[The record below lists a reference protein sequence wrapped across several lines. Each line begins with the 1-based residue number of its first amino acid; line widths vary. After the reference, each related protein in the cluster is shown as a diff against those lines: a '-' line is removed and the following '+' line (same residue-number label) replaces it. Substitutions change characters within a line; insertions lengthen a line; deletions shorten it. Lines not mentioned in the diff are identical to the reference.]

1 MPDQPSILIVDDV
14 ADNIRIVAGILQAKD
29 YRIAFATDGASALE
43 NAAGTPYDLIL
54 LDVMMPGMD
63 GFEVCRRLKQDAD
76 TAHVPV
82 IFLTARTDHDSVLQG
97 FESGGVDYIT
107 KPFNSAELLAR
118 IDTHLRLKRAMD
130 ELRLAEKVFHSL
142 SEAIIITDA
151 ANRIVKINPAFTE
164 ITGYQE
170 EEVVGQNPRML
181 KSGKLEDDFYQKM
194 WGALRDKGVWR
205 GEIWNRRKDGRIYP
219 EWLSISILRGWKG
232 RIENFV
238 GVFSDITQRK
248 QAEELIRYQAHHD
261 PLTDLPNR
269 TLFRIKLDRALE
281 QARRKGDKLALL
293 FIDLDGFKDVND
305 KRGHD
310 VGDRLLAETARR
322 LGESMRSSDV
332 IARVGGDEF
341 VAILPEIRSMTEAK
355 VVADKII
362 GLLETPYAIEGES
375 SHISGSIGIS
385 VFPDDAEA
393 PHLLVTYADKAMYGA
408 KQAGKAR
415 SLFYYELAKEEADG
429 EESGQGDQR
438 DDDGSP

>member
-14 ADNIRIVAGILQAKD
+14 ADNIRIVAGILQACA
-29 YRIAFATDGASALE
+29 YRIAFATDGKSALE
-43 NAAGTPYDLIL
+43 NVAANPYDLIL
-54 LDVMMPGMD
+54 LDVMMPDMD
-63 GFEVCRRLKQDAD
+63 GFEVCRRLKQDPD

-82 IFLTARTDHDSVLQG
+82 IFLTAKTDHESVLEG
-97 FESGGVDYIT
+97 FQSGGVDYVT
-107 KPFNSAELLAR
+107 KPFNSAELQVR

-142 SEAIIITDA
+142 GEAIIITDSN
-151 ANRIVKINPAFTE
+151 NRILKINPAFTE
-164 ITGYQE
+164 ITGYTE
-170 EEVVGQNPRML
+170 EEVVGQNPKML
-181 KSGKLEDDFYQKM
+181 KSGRLDEDFYQKM
-194 WGALRDKGVWR
+194 WGTLQEKGNWR

-219 EWLSISILRGWKG
+219 EWLSISTLRGWKG
-232 RIENFV
+232 KVENYV

-269 TLFRIKLDRALE
+269 TLFRIQLQRALE
-281 QARRKGDKLALL
+281 GAKANGDKLALL

-341 VAILPEIRSMTEAK
+341 VAILPELRSIAEAK
-355 VVADKII
+355 TVADKII
-362 GLLETPYAIEGES
+362 GLLETPYTIAGES
-375 SHISGSIGIS
+375 SSISGSIGIS
-385 VFPDDAEA
+385 VFPDDSET
-393 PHLLVTYADKAMYGA
+393 PHMLVTYADKAMYGA

-415 SLFYYELAKEEADG
+415 SLFYYELAQEELGQDGDG
-429 EESGQGDQR
+429 EGR
-438 DDDGSP
+438 